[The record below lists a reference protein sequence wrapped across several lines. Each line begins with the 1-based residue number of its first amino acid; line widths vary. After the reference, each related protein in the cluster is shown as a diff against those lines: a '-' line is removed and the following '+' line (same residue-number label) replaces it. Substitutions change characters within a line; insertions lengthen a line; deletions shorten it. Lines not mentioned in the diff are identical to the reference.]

1 MRQRLEGRQLKGV
14 NMLRLLVTGLFAL
27 ALPCAALA
35 GATVESLKGISQ
47 AGGVALTQGARIT
60 APTAISTDPG
70 AQVSLKF
77 EDGMQIVL
85 HENSLLRVVDYRHTS
100 TGVTDRAVLEL
111 LRGAARVVT
120 GSIGKDNPKQFFFRT
135 PQTQLTLES
144 AGADFTVALV
154 NPAYVSV
161 KTGSLLSSNAGGT
174 ATLKAGSMTTIASNA
189 AAPAAIAAGA
199 RPPSASAAMGGLGAV
214 AVGAP
219 AGGGAAV
226 GTATA
231 AGGTAGVGFAV
242 PAILIG
248 VGIGAAAVA
257 NMDDEPST
265 ASTTTHH

>member
-1 MRQRLEGRQLKGV
+1 
-14 NMLRLLVTGLFAL
+14 MLRLLITGLFAL

-35 GATVESLKGISQ
+35 GATVESLKGMAQ
-47 AGGVALTQGARIT
+47 AGGTALTQGARIV

-85 HENSLLRVVDYRHTS
+85 HENSLLRVVDFRHTAS
-100 TGVTDRAVLEL
+100 GVSDRAVFEL

-120 GSIGKDNPKQFFFRT
+120 GTIGKDNPKQFFFRT

-174 ATLKAGSMTTIASNA
+174 AALKAGSTTTIASNA
-189 AAPAAIAAGA
+189 AAPAAIATSAL
-199 RPPSASAAMGGLGAV
+199 PPSASAATSSLGAV

-219 AGGGAAV
+219 AGGGAAT
-226 GTATA
+226 GAGAT
-231 AGGTAGVGFAV
+231 AGGTAGVGFWV

-248 VGIGAAAVA
+248 VGLGVAAVA
-257 NMDDEPST
+257 NMDDDPAT
-265 ASTTTHH
+265 ATTHH